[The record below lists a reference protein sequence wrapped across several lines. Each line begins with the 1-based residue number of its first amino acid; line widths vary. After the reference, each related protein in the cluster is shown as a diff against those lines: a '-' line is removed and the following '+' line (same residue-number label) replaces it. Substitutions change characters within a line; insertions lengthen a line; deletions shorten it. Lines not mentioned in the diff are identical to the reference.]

1 MTENFQKNF
10 GVILA
15 FFAALFALLF
25 FWTYQVY
32 SLNAPSQ
39 WSAADSQFKEI
50 ENHTER
56 LITLIGFQGLI
67 HNFKDYLI
75 RGDNEVKEEFFGH
88 FEAAREE
95 LKFLQGRFGVAAEQQ
110 ISTIEETLRNYFASI
125 NKVDQLRSEGKSVSE
140 IDAALKIDDA
150 AAFAALQS
158 LLVMHEEEQSEMRRV
173 VVAALEKDQ
182 SNLVSLYTTLF
193 AIGLLLS
200 VAVVMGLRF
209 EYLKRR
215 AIGKQSETKSLLESF
230 LDNSTVPFL
239 IADVSGRI
247 QHCNLAAASLL
258 ETKPK
263 NLIGATISQIID
275 LPPFEGDD
283 ENHIKCKS
291 KKGITTV
298 LEHRDG
304 QIIPIQVD
312 MTTNKDGTMR
322 IFALFD
328 QRSEIKM
335 RERILL
341 EAEQKLT
348 KATIDGGQVIRRDVQ
363 NFIDLILQYVTQTK
377 DDTLSPDKQKEY
389 ADSALAMAEA
399 LKENLAEY
407 LPLSGPFADS
417 KTVLELQDL
426 TSEKFEKTVKD
437 ALTMF
442 NRAVAEKNLTL
453 NWVNKVPVRKEIDFP
468 AQMERILANLVSN
481 AVKYTEKDGAI
492 KISTSIKDS
501 LLFLKVED
509 TGIGIP
515 AQDIPKVFEPGVR
528 MQDAANMSR
537 GQGIGLYSVRQSVRK
552 LGGEITCSSYKGV
565 GTDFVVRIPLHKS

>member
-1 MTENFQKNF
+1 VTENFQNNF

-15 FFAALFALLF
+15 FLAALFALLF

-39 WSAADSQFKEI
+39 WNAADNQFKDI

-75 RGDNEVKEEFFGH
+75 RGDEDVKEEFFGH

-95 LKFLQGRFGVAAEQQ
+95 LKLLQGRFGVAAEQQ
-110 ISTIEETLRNYFASI
+110 IATIEETLRNYFASI
-125 NKVDQLRSEGKSVSE
+125 NKVDQMRSEGKSIGE
-140 IDAALKIDDA
+140 IDAALRIDDA
-150 AAFAALQS
+150 AAFDALQS
-158 LLVMHEEEQSEMRRV
+158 LLELHEQEQAEIRQV

-200 VAVVMGLRF
+200 IAVVMGLRF

-215 AIGKQSETKSLLESF
+215 AVEKQSETKSLLESF

-239 IADVSGRI
+239 IADVGGKI
-247 QHCNLAAASLL
+247 EHCNLAAASLL
-258 ETKPK
+258 ETKPG
-263 NLIGATISQIID
+263 NLVGASISQIID
-275 LPPFEGDD
+275 LPPFEKTG
-283 ENHIKCKS
+283 ENNLDCNS

-298 LEHRDG
+298 IEQRDG

-312 MTTNKDGTMR
+312 MTMNKDGTMR

-328 QRSEIKM
+328 QRSEIRM
-335 RERILL
+335 RERILM

-348 KATIDGGQVIRRDVQ
+348 KATIDGGQAIRRDVQ
-363 NFIDLILQYVTQTK
+363 NFIDLILQYIAQTK
-377 DDTLSPDKQKEY
+377 DETLSPDKQKEY
-389 ADSALAMAEA
+389 ANTAYTMAEA

-417 KTVLELQDL
+417 KSVLELQDF

-437 ALTMF
+437 ALNMF
-442 NRAVAEKNLTL
+442 KRAIAEKNLTV
-453 NWVNKVPVRKEIDFP
+453 NWVNKVPLKKEIDFP

-492 KISTSIKDS
+492 KINTLIKDN
-501 LLFLKVED
+501 LLLLKVED

-515 AQDIPKVFEPGVR
+515 AQDIPKIFEPGVR

-565 GTDFVVRIPLHKS
+565 GTDFVVRIPLYAS